1 MNNAAGILCFKRAI
15 LALRLQPLTLV
26 GTSVFAALL
35 TITFSGIP
43 LAGTVLASLWMPFGA
58 VLTGI
63 ATRDALAGRSPSYA
77 PLLSAVKD
85 HRDRKELLTAGIVYT
100 ILTELLT
107 FVFTW
112 LAREDIA
119 NWKLTEDGL
128 GLDTASIAGNIP
140 WEAILVTGA
149 LYVPVLMMTAFSP
162 LLIVLGRQSAGK
174 SFFYSFFSTLRNFG
188 TVLLAVL
195 VFVVL
200 FGGSFALLE
209 VALLSVGLE
218 GFFLFVSPLLMA
230 VILTVANALVWT
242 LYEAVLSPEPQKD
255 AERRSR

>member
-43 LAGTVLASLWMPFGA
+43 LAGTVLASLWMPFSA

-85 HRDRKELLTAGIVYT
+85 HRDRK
-100 ILTELLT
+100 ELLT

-174 SFFYSFFSTLRNFG
+174 SFFYSFFGTLRNFG

-242 LYEAVLSPEPQKD
+242 LYEAVLSREPFC
-255 AERRSR
+255 

>member
-43 LAGTVLASLWMPFGA
+43 LAGTVLASLWMPFSA

-140 WEAILVTGA
+140 WEAILGTG
-149 LYVPVLMMTAFSP
+149 T
-162 LLIVLGRQSAGK
+162 
-174 SFFYSFFSTLRNFG
+174 
-188 TVLLAVL
+188 
-195 VFVVL
+195 
-200 FGGSFALLE
+200 
-209 VALLSVGLE
+209 
-218 GFFLFVSPLLMA
+218 
-230 VILTVANALVWT
+230 
-242 LYEAVLSPEPQKD
+242 
-255 AERRSR
+255 